1 MRHLKLNGSA
11 AEIID
16 SKTKE
21 TVLKA
26 FLVPGWYDVL
36 DENFDSIFQVKMPA
50 EVSID
55 TDFDIDN
62 MIGPG
67 EEDELCGCGRPAT
80 GYDGMCLRCWNK
92 AQFG

>member
-16 SKTKE
+16 SKTKK

-36 DENFDSIFQVKMPA
+36 DENLDSIFQVKIPA
-50 EVSID
+50 EVQID
-55 TDFDIDN
+55 TDFSIYN
-62 MIGPG
+62 LIGPG
-67 EEDELCGCGRPAT
+67 EEDDLCKCGQPAT
-80 GYDGMCLRCWNK
+80 AYDGMCLKCWNK
-92 AQFG
+92 ALYG